1 MKKRVLAVLL
11 ALTLLVSMSATS
23 VFATGEET
31 ALTLESILGYSAV
44 VSDLKVTF
52 DENFD
57 SDATGYVAQAVDL
70 GTRGAL
76 GETPL
81 CEGFEITDESGE
93 MALKVVNPTIDGK
106 YPAFGWGIGNPP
118 AWEPL
123 NATTAIRFRAKLNEG
138 ASLGVLINR
147 TRTNITISETKIGM
161 LGGTNGNKNIAVAPG
176 TEWNTY
182 LVTSD
187 GTGYSL
193 YIQPDNGAWSHV
205 HTCDAFQNSKGD
217 WGVVFSVG
225 AGQSAYVDYVETL
238 VEDTSLSTEDIL
250 GSNVVTTNYVKFDH
264 NYKDNGSKLEMT
276 QEQSAYNYT
285 TAVMGEEYM
294 ELKGT
299 EWSFGKALTANDTN
313 VTFGLDKPIELRVKL
328 PADGELTI
336 QGPHTVRGGGRYYIE
351 LTPSRTRAYG
361 GDGVKKS
368 GYDKAFDTTGI
379 GTEWTTLLLKL
390 IPNEQSVTKP
400 GDDTSVSATVPKYSY
415 EIYYQDDATQ
425 RWTKAVTTV
434 GYRGDNCYQMSLSG
448 GSETSPILLDY
459 IKFYD
464 IDGAIDEK
472 ITKPEA
478 AKLLYYSEEFAK
490 TPDAG
495 NIAMGSGAA
504 VAGDVLKL
512 TTDGS
517 KAGTFDVNQTEI
529 PVGGYAEFKFK
540 SGAKTELIFAGT
552 TEEGME
558 NLSIQFGK
566 LTGAY
571 HNSDK
576 QTLGANEA
584 NIWHT
589 YRLVRVNES
598 GYHLYKKTEG
608 DANWQ
613 IDLENMSTKE
623 FVSDSVATKLVQYA
637 KDDGSAA
644 EAQFEYLKIYGP
656 AGEEKLIITDG
667 ITTLKPNDTATLNY
681 SAQLRAM
688 VNGVGAGNKLIFA
701 GYAGKNLVK
710 VELHNV
716 SDLVNGE
723 SVFNATDA
731 KETITK
737 VKVFLWDG
745 FGGLT
750 PVSNARTFVVS
761 SAK

>member
-31 ALTLESILGYSAV
+31 VLTLESILGFSAV
-44 VSDLKVTF
+44 KSDLKVTF

-70 GTRGAL
+70 ATRGAL
-76 GETPL
+76 GETAL

-93 MALKVVNPTIDGK
+93 MALKVVNPTITGK
-106 YPAFGWGIGNPP
+106 SPAFGWGIGASPGWNP
-118 AWEPL
+118 L
-123 NATTAIRFRAKLNEG
+123 SATSAVRFRAKLNEG
-138 ASLGVLINR
+138 ASMGILINR
-147 TRTNITISETKIGM
+147 TRTNITLSENSIGM
-161 LGGTNGNKNIAVAPG
+161 LGGTNGDKNIGVAPG
-176 TEWNTY
+176 TGWNTY
-182 LVTSD
+182 LVTTD

-193 YIQPDNGAWSHV
+193 YIQPDNGTWSHV

-217 WGVVFSVG
+217 WGVVFNVS

-238 VEDTSLSTEDIL
+238 VEDTSISTEDLL
-250 GSNVVTTNYVKFDH
+250 GANVVTTNYVKFDRE
-264 NYKDNGSKLEMT
+264 YKENGSKLEMT

-294 ELKGT
+294 ELEGT
-299 EWSFGKALTANDTN
+299 EWSFGKALTATDTN
-313 VTFGLDKPIELRVKL
+313 VTFGLDKPIEMRVKL
-328 PADGELTI
+328 PEDGKLSI

-390 IPNEQSVTKP
+390 IPNEQAVTKP
-400 GDDTSVSATVPKYSY
+400 GDDTSVSATIPKYSY
-415 EIYYQDDATQ
+415 EIYYQDDDTQ

-434 GYRGDNCYQMSLSG
+434 GYRGDNCYQLSLSG
-448 GSETSPILLDY
+448 GAQGAPVLVDY

-464 IDGAIDEK
+464 TDGAVEETR
-472 ITKPEA
+472 TKPEA
-478 AKLLYYSEEFAK
+478 ANLLYYNEEFNA
-490 TPDAG
+490 TPDAE
-495 NIAMGSGAA
+495 NITMGSGTA
-504 VAGDVLKL
+504 VASDVLEL

-552 TEEGME
+552 TEDGKE

-608 DANWQ
+608 DDNWQ
-613 IDLENMSTKE
+613 IDLENMSTKG
-623 FVSDSVATKLVQYA
+623 FASDSVATKLAQYA
-637 KDDGSAA
+637 KEDGSVAK
-644 EAQFEYLKIYGP
+644 AQFDYLKIYGP

-667 ITTLKPNDTATLNY
+667 ITTLNPTNAAILNY
-681 SAQLRAM
+681 PGQLRAI
-688 VNGVGAGNKLIFA
+688 VNGVADGNQLIFA
-701 GYAGKNLVK
+701 GYAGNNLVK

-716 SDLVNGE
+716 ADLENGE
-723 SVFNATDA
+723 SIFDATDA

-745 FGGLT
+745 FSGLT
-750 PVSNARTFVVS
+750 PVSTARNFGVS
-761 SAK
+761 SN

>member
-31 ALTLESILGYSAV
+31 ALTLESILGFSAV
-44 VSDLKVTF
+44 KSGLKVSF
-52 DENFD
+52 DENFV
-57 SDATGYVAQAVDL
+57 SNATGYEAQAVDL
-70 GTRGAL
+70 GTRNAL
-76 GETPL
+76 GETAL
-81 CEGFEITDESGE
+81 CEGFVIDDSSGE
-93 MALKVVNPTIDGK
+93 MALKVVCPTIENK
-106 YPAFGWGIGNPP
+106 TPAFGWGIGQSPGWNP
-118 AWEPL
+118 L
-123 NATTAIRFRAKLNEG
+123 STTSAVRFRAKLTEG
-138 ASLGVLINR
+138 ATLGVFINR
-147 TRTNITISETKIGM
+147 TRTYMTISENSIGM
-161 LGGTNGNKNIAVAPG
+161 LGGTNGNKNIGVASG

-182 LVTSD
+182 LVTTD

-193 YIQPDNGAWSHV
+193 YIQPDGGSWRHV
-205 HTCDAFQNSKGD
+205 HTCDGFKDEKGQ
-217 WGVVFSVG
+217 WGVVFNVG
-225 AGQSAYVDYVETL
+225 AGQTAYVDYVETL
-238 VEDTSLSTEDIL
+238 IEDLSISTEELL
-250 GSNVVTTNYVKFDH
+250 GTNVVTTNYVKFDSE
-264 NYKDNGSKLEMT
+264 YKENGSKLEMT

-285 TAVMGEEYM
+285 TAVMGEQYM
-294 ELKGT
+294 ELEGT
-299 EWSFGKALTANDTN
+299 EWAFAKAVAAADSK
-313 VTFGLDKPIELRVKL
+313 VTFDLDKPIELRVKL
-328 PADGELTI
+328 PEDGKLTI
-336 QGPHTVRGGGRYYIE
+336 QGPHTVYGGGRYYIE
-351 LTPSRTRAYG
+351 LTPDRTRAYG

-368 GYDKAFDTTGI
+368 GYDKAFDASGI

-390 IPNEQSVTKP
+390 IPNDQAVTKP
-400 GDDTSVSATVPKYSY
+400 GDETSVSTTVPPYSY
-415 EIYYQDDATQ
+415 EIYIQDDESQ

-434 GYRGDNCYQMSLSG
+434 GVRGSNCNQPSLSG
-448 GSETSPILLDY
+448 GAEGSPILVDY

-464 IDGAIDEK
+464 TDGAVDEA

-478 AKLLYYSEEFAK
+478 ANLLYYSEEFSA

-495 NIAMGSGAA
+495 NISMGSGAA
-504 VAGDVLKL
+504 VAGDVLEL
-512 TTDGS
+512 TTDAS
-517 KAGTFDVNQTEI
+517 NAGTFDVNQTEI

-540 SGAKTELIFAGT
+540 SGAKTELVFGGT
-552 TEEGME
+552 TEEGKE
-558 NLSIQFGK
+558 NLNIQFGK
-566 LTGAY
+566 LTGSY
-571 HNSDK
+571 NNSDK

-613 IDLENMSTKE
+613 IDLQNISTKNRE
-623 FVSDSVATKLVQYA
+623 YDSVVTKIVQHA
-637 KDDGSAA
+637 KEDGSVAK
-644 EAQFEYLKIYGP
+644 AQFEYLKIYGP

-667 ITTLKPNDTATLNY
+667 ITTMNPNDAATLTY
-681 SAQLRAM
+681 PAELRAM
-688 VNGVGAGNKLIFA
+688 VNGVDGENQLIFA
-701 GYAGKNLVK
+701 GYAGNNLVK